1 MSRILSMLPPP
12 GSSTTA
18 GDADW
23 AASGSGLFVSG
34 HSTPSSQTKPER
46 GSYVSM

>member
-1 MSRILSMLPPP
+1 VVVANGPLS
-12 GSSTTA
+12 
-18 GDADW
+18 
-23 AASGSGLFVSG
+23 VSG